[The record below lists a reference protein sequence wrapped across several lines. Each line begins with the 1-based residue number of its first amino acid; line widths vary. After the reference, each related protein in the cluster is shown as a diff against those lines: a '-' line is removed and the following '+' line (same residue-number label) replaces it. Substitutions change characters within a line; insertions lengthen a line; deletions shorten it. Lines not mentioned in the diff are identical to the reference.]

1 MKARVIANLVAILL
15 RSINP
20 DDVKKLLDG
29 LLDRV
34 EDAYIGNP
42 LVLNIVNLI
51 RQSFDIPDNDDPIS
65 DTDPHIV
72 AP

>member
-1 MKARVIANLVAILL
+1 MRARVIANLVAILL

-20 DDVKKLLDG
+20 EDVKKLLDG

-34 EDAYIGNP
+34 EDAYVGNQ

-51 RQSFDIPDNDDPIS
+51 RQSFDIPDNDEPIA
-65 DTDPHIV
+65 DTEPHITT
-72 AP
+72 P